1 MSQELVAIRDPYYVQ
16 TAAWTVLCDA
26 RIDWVVT
33 GDVSRDVTAAAATS
47 FLNRRAK

>member
-1 MSQELVAIRDPYYVQ
+1 MSQKSVAIRDPYYVQ
-16 TAAWTVLCDA
+16 AAAWAVLCDA

-33 GDVSRDVTAAAATS
+33 GDVICDVPAAAATS

>member
-1 MSQELVAIRDPYYVQ
+1 MSQELVAVRDPYYVQ
-16 TAAWTVLCDA
+16 AAAWTVLCDA

-33 GDVSRDVTAAAATS
+33 GDVSCDVTAVAATS